1 MVKPVLPVYSSKS
14 DSIGIRQ
21 LGIQCGI
28 DGSIIYTFF
37 FLSLAFT
44 TSAYVLHRRTR
55 EDNPDEHD
63 VWAFNETKTIESL
76 GVTNDGILSVSLRG
90 RSLCFSWVCGLCGL
104 VVLWLW
110 LWLSKKTKKEGSVTD
125 RFLPFTSS
133 LLLLSSR
140 SKRHAHQWSNLQC
153 SSFGQKGCLWQS
165 DPALQ
170 IGKNNLQL

>member
-1 MVKPVLPVYSSKS
+1 M
-14 DSIGIRQ
+14 
-21 LGIQCGI
+21 
-28 DGSIIYTFF
+28 FF

-110 LWLSKKTKKEGSVTD
+110 LWLSKKPKKEGSVTD
-125 RFLPFTSS
+125 CFLPFTSS
-133 LLLLSSR
+133 FYFFHQDQNDMPTSGLTCSVLHLDKRDVFGKVTPHYKLVKTTYSDLLVTQ
-140 SKRHAHQWSNLQC
+140 SK
-153 SSFGQKGCLWQS
+153 
-165 DPALQ
+165 
-170 IGKNNLQL
+170 I